1 MSASAHVRDATA
13 ADIAAVAAIDA
24 ANTGLAKPDY
34 WRALLTGVGE
44 DGRSFLV
51 AEADGLV
58 IGFIVG
64 EVRTWEFGSPACG
77 WVFAV
82 QVAEAEREGGIGR
95 QLLDALCDR
104 FRAAGIEVVRTMVSR
119 RDGVILSFFRA
130 EGLTAG
136 PYIELEKRLA
146 P

>member
-1 MSASAHVRDATA
+1 MSAYPVIRDAVA

-34 WRALLTGVGE
+34 WRELLAGAG
-44 DGRSFLV
+44 DGGRSLLV
-51 AEADGLV
+51 AEAGGLV

-64 EVRTWEFGSPACG
+64 EVRTWEFGSPASG

-82 QVAEAEREGGIGR
+82 QVAAGAREGGIGR
-95 QLLDALCDR
+95 ELLEALCDR
-104 FRAAGIEVVRTMVSR
+104 FRAAGIAVVRAMVSR

-136 PYIELEKRLA
+136 PYIELEKTLA